1 MMKAMEEILSSYS
14 QEYCRETAK
23 LKMPVP
29 QERTSQE
36 AVEIPDVIQQT

>member
-1 MMKAMEEILSSYS
+1 MLKAMEEILSSYS